1 MTAKPYQFLLFSPPE
16 IQRRAELPAGAVFS
30 FGGRALMVRKTYGTD
45 KAAPVIVEELTDAV
59 TLKGQLG
66 LWSADGVMRQLNRK
80 R

>member
-1 MTAKPYQFLLFSPPE
+1 MKKPYQHLLFTPE

-30 FGGRALMVRKTYGTD
+30 YGGRPLMIRKTYGTD

-66 LWSADGVMRQLNRK
+66 IWCVDGVMRQLKRK
-80 R
+80 P